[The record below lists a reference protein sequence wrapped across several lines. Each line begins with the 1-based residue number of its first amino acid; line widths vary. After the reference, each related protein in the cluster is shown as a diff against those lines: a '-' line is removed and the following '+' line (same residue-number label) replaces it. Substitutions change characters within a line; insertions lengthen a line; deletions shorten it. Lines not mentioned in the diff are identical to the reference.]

1 MVLRLRVWR
10 RLVWRRCG
18 GGWSGGGYSGPWCDA
33 GIGMILGSEGHVTG
47 MVAMVAGAEVVVSA
61 HLAKIE

>member
-1 MVLRLRVWR
+1 
-10 RLVWRRCG
+10 
-18 GGWSGGGYSGPWCDA
+18 
-33 GIGMILGSEGHVTG
+33 MILGSEGHVTG